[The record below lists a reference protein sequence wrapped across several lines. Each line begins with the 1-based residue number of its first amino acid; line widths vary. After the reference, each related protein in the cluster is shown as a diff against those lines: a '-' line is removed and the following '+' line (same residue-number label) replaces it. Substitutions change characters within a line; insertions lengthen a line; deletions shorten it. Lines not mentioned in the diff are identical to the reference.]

1 MKKAILKW
9 LGGISEAPK
18 DGKSYVRKNG
28 AWVEAIIPA
37 NDNEVKQ
44 CVDKALNNV
53 KERVAIVNQA
63 LNTKIGDAPADGKTY
78 VRKNGNWEDL
88 TIPEQQTINYAT
100 DEEVAEIINN
110 AFKD

>member
-1 MKKAILKW
+1 MNSSITLKQFADAVNS
-9 LGGISEAPK
+9 IAA
-18 DGKSYVRKNG
+18 Y
-28 AWVEAIIPA
+28 
-37 NDNEVKQ
+37 
-44 CVDKALNNV
+44 V
-53 KERVAIVNQA
+53 KERVATVNQA
-63 LNTKIGDAPADGKTY
+63 LATKVGDAPADGKTY

>member
-44 CVDKALNNV
+44 CVDKALNN
-53 KERVAIVNQA
+53 
-63 LNTKIGDAPADGKTY
+63 
-78 VRKNGNWEDL
+78 
-88 TIPEQQTINYAT
+88 
-100 DEEVAEIINN
+100 NN
-110 AFKD
+110 